1 MNYLQKIR
9 CIHKSARLQSN
20 WLKLLVFIPVSS
32 AFDQMVRYLRSN
44 SIIIKFPYLNALR
57 TFFFLI
63 LKISL
68 RFDFYAEISSLI
80 HEQNMRFAQNR
91 SFELIQ
97 TEKNYCYL
105 ERNFMI
111 LIKMLN
117 YVMHGLLSSHFH
129 SSNLLFATL
138 KYKM

>member
-1 MNYLQKIR
+1 
-9 CIHKSARLQSN
+9 
-20 WLKLLVFIPVSS
+20 
-32 AFDQMVRYLRSN
+32 MVRYLRSN

-97 TEKNYCYL
+97 TEKKL
-105 ERNFMI
+105 
-111 LIKMLN
+111 
-117 YVMHGLLSSHFH
+117 LLSRKELYDSH
-129 SSNLLFATL
+129 
-138 KYKM
+138 